1 MRKHASIILL
11 VGCFTF
17 SCSNNYDD
25 SNPATIQLNEEN
37 HKSASELSSI
47 ENEKAEKLDFVLPSP
62 LQIAAIFQKSG
73 LEYKKS
79 LTHKLGISSIYS
91 TEFQQALNFGVYS
104 ADLNYCVLNKQN
116 QVSIDY
122 LSEVRYMSD
131 QLGLIAIFEIEPLL
145 ESFERNIDNKDSI
158 IYILSKLQRNLD
170 LFLEENETSYK
181 AIIYFTGAWIEGM
194 YLGSNSVDLRNKEK
208 ISNRLVEQLPLLKNL
223 IKGLENYPRQ
233 TSEFAD
239 LVFKLKNLK
248 SAMQVISDNGT
259 QNETGLT
266 NYYMDD
272 ATLDH
277 ITNIVSDVRTHITK
291 S

>member
-1 MRKHASIILL
+1 M
-11 VGCFTF
+11 
-17 SCSNNYDD
+17 
-25 SNPATIQLNEEN
+25 
-37 HKSASELSSI
+37 
-47 ENEKAEKLDFVLPSP
+47 
-62 LQIAAIFQKSG
+62 
-73 LEYKKS
+73 
-79 LTHKLGISSIYS
+79 
-91 TEFQQALNFGVYS
+91 
-104 ADLNYCVLNKQN
+104 
-116 QVSIDY
+116 
-122 LSEVRYMSD
+122 
-131 QLGLIAIFEIEPLL
+131 
-145 ESFERNIDNKDSI
+145 
-158 IYILSKLQRNLD
+158 
-170 LFLEENETSYK
+170 FLEENETSYK

-259 QNETGLT
+259 QNETGFT